1 MYLAAK
7 RATLME
13 KGVLNRGGT
22 NEQIEPEVDKVCYIH
37 FYISTCVTFIGK
49 EKKNTLAPST
59 EDLLNYV
66 HRNIHRAIKVL
77 GRLIHLQV
85 SNINCYVR
93 L

>member
-49 EKKNTLAPST
+49 EKDFLS
-59 EDLLNYV
+59 
-66 HRNIHRAIKVL
+66 AI
-77 GRLIHLQV
+77 
-85 SNINCYVR
+85 
-93 L
+93 

>member
-37 FYISTCVTFIGK
+37 FYISTCLTFIGK
-49 EKKNTLAPST
+49 EKNYFSAIYRRLT
-59 EDLLNYV
+59 EL
-66 HRNIHRAIKVL
+66 RT
-77 GRLIHLQV
+77 
-85 SNINCYVR
+85 S
-93 L
+93 